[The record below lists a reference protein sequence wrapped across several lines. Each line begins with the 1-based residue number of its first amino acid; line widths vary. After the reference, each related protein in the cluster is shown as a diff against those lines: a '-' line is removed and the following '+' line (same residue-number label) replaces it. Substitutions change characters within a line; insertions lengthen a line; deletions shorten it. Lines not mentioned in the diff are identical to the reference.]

1 MASIT
6 YNPGI
11 NSVNPTVTLTVTQ
24 TSQSVANNT
33 STVNYSLVINRPSAI
48 SSNAS
53 KSFSIIING
62 STVKSGT
69 TTIGGSGSKTIASGT
84 TTISHNADG
93 TKSIN
98 FSFSLTMNISWNG
111 RYIGTASKS
120 GSMSLSTIPR
130 ASTITC
136 SPTSVALGGKI
147 TVSINRASS
156 SFTHTIQHDFYVGS
170 WTTVAT
176 KTTSTSVSF
185 NTSLSWASIGGMKN
199 QTSGNGRIRCIT
211 YNGNTQIGEKI
222 INFHCTVP
230 DSVVPT
236 ISSLSVSDA
245 SGYYSTYSGYV
256 QGKSRPKVTISAS
269 GAQGSTI
276 SSYSTKIG
284 STSYSGS
291 SFTAPA
297 ITTTGTITIT
307 ATVKDSRG
315 RSASKSTTIS
325 VLSYSTPSIA
335 TFTASRVNSS
345 GTASSS
351 GTYLKISATGSISSL
366 NSKNKKSYL
375 IQYKASTASSYSN
388 LTSGTASSYSISIAT
403 GALGGSFA
411 ATTSYEIKLTITDN
425 FTSVSRTLT
434 VPTTSLLLNWRSTGK
449 GLAIGKA
456 SEKDGFEVALPSYF
470 TSTATFSGTTTI
482 GGKNV
487 GTYLS
492 QVDTNKSNIS
502 SVTSRVTKI
511 EQNIQAF
518 SISVSISKANTWET
532 QVVQFPKAF
541 SKAPVVI
548 VQAQTGQSGT
558 LVWADGA
565 TTTQFTL
572 HKYRPSTTAFGAQVI
587 AVAM

>member
-1 MASIT
+1 M
-6 YNPGI
+6 
-11 NSVNPTVTLTVTQ
+11 
-24 TSQSVANNT
+24 
-33 STVNYSLVINRPSAI
+33 
-48 SSNAS
+48 
-53 KSFSIIING
+53 
-62 STVKSGT
+62 
-69 TTIGGSGSKTIASGT
+69 
-84 TTISHNADG
+84 
-93 TKSIN
+93 
-98 FSFSLTMNISWNG
+98 
-111 RYIGTASKS
+111 
-120 GSMSLSTIPR
+120 
-130 ASTITC
+130 
-136 SPTSVALGGKI
+136 
-147 TVSINRASS
+147 
-156 SFTHTIQHDFYVGS
+156 
-170 WTTVAT
+170 
-176 KTTSTSVSF
+176 
-185 NTSLSWASIGGMKN
+185 
-199 QTSGNGRIRCIT
+199 
-211 YNGNTQIGEKI
+211 
-222 INFHCTVP
+222 
-230 DSVVPT
+230 
-236 ISSLSVSDA
+236 
-245 SGYYSTYSGYV
+245 
-256 QGKSRPKVTISAS
+256 
-269 GAQGSTI
+269 
-276 SSYSTKIG
+276 
-284 STSYSGS
+284 
-291 SFTAPA
+291 
-297 ITTTGTITIT
+297 
-307 ATVKDSRG
+307 
-315 RSASKSTTIS
+315 
-325 VLSYSTPSIA
+325 
-335 TFTASRVNSS
+335 
-345 GTASSS
+345 
-351 GTYLKISATGSISSL
+351 

-425 FTSVSRTLT
+425 FTSVSRTMT

-532 QVVQFPKAF
+532 QVVKFPKAF